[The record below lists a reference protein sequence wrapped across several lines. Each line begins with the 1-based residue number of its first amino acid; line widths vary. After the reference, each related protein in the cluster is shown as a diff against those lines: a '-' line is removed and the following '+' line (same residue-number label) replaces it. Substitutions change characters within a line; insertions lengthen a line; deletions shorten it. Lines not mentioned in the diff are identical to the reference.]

1 MARQDGLIKLKGKIG
16 DLSFY
21 KSKDGHLARMKGG
34 VDAARIQNDPAFE
47 RTRENGVEFGRAGKA
62 GKLLR
67 DSLRNFIRSGSDG
80 RMTSRLTGAMMKVVK
95 ADATSTRGQRNVL
108 DGELELLEGF
118 EFNVNAKLGSTYF
131 KPIVTTIS
139 RPEGKG
145 TANFGIF
152 DPKKSFELPGGAT
165 HIKLVGGVATVDFEA
180 GSYELAESVPVL
192 LSINSQEEITE
203 EVVVSG
209 SFKVGETK
217 PLFLVVGIEFY
228 QQVNGALYSL
238 KNGQYNSV
246 TLVKV
251 SGMA

>member
-1 MARQDGLIKLKGKIG
+1 
-16 DLSFY
+16 
-21 KSKDGHLARMKGG
+21 
-34 VDAARIQNDPAFE
+34 
-47 RTRENGVEFGRAGKA
+47 
-62 GKLLR
+62 
-67 DSLRNFIRSGSDG
+67 
-80 RMTSRLTGAMMKVVK
+80 
-95 ADATSTRGQRNVL
+95 
-108 DGELELLEGF
+108 
-118 EFNVNAKLGSTYF
+118 
-131 KPIVTTIS
+131 
-139 RPEGKG
+139 
-145 TANFGIF
+145 
-152 DPKKSFELPGGAT
+152 
-165 HIKLVGGVATVDFEA
+165 
-180 GSYELAESVPVL
+180 VPVL